1 MDRRNIVAVM
11 ALVMLVL
18 SFSTPVIAK
27 EDGKFGSSNGC
38 SCHSSSSTSTTPT
51 HNFPSSY
58 TPSTSYSI
66 QIGLTG
72 GVSGTKGGFSLE
84 VSQGTFSTG
93 ISIGSVQI
101 NAAGDQATHTTPDYR
116 TWGLYWES
124 PSSGSGNVVFELAV
138 LSANGNGGTSGDS
151 WGTISPF
158 TSVENISQNTP
169 PEASLL
175 SFNELN
181 PTKSTGLSI
190 NYTFFDADGDLEQD
204 TEIRWKLNNLSTPSV
219 DNLTSIPS
227 DLIVKGDSWE
237 ALVTPNDGI
246 DFGDQVSV
254 GPIEIENSAPSILDI
269 EIIPENP
276 NDDDNLF
283 LNYEYFDLDGD
294 LEQDTEINW
303 YLDGVRQNEINNIV
317 NISNLMIRYGDTWQ
331 VSITPNDG
339 EDFGETIWS
348 DLIQIG
354 SSNTPPEIDVEFFN
368 SNFTT
373 SHNLQF
379 NIIYFDA
386 DDDELQNTE
395 INWYRNTFYM
405 PNFDDLNSISNS
417 STEKNEIWNFSVRVS
432 DGLAWSEWFHSNNII
447 IENTPPVVISSSTST
462 ENFTTADNISISWN
476 QYDADGDSESN
487 SKIIWFVDG
496 ISISDYDDLLTIS
509 SSLTERNQIWQY
521 QIIPNDGED
530 FGDIFTSPPITI
542 VNAAPLESTIS
553 LKNGNEGII
562 VPMGENI
569 IGNQSDIFSNENLTL
584 TIGYRD
590 IDNDQISISIS
601 WSRNGFHVPE
611 LDNKTHVPSDMLSP
625 EQSWS
630 VLVKTS
636 DVFGL
641 SSESYASIIIS
652 NIPPIA
658 LMNDFSDSLVP
669 GSLTSL
675 DGSLS
680 RDVDGIIISWIWII
694 NDQEISGQIINVLLE
709 PGPHQIYLTVTD
721 DLGQSSTIQTNIN
734 INAINTVDNLII
746 DIDGLNVNIQWSWD
760 GPSTTFNIYRST
772 SPINSVIGLTPL
784 DKNPQWGEPIPS
796 RMTPIAFTND
806 TSWSDKVPIGAEVYY
821 AITTYSGGEEV
832 IWISSGDNV
841 ASIDASS
848 AVDIKLY
855 NNSENSFLSIISSF
869 ILMIMGISSIV
880 LNLFLRRYRH

>member
-1 MDRRNIVAVM
+1 MDRRKALAVVT
-11 ALVMLVL
+11 LVMLVL
-18 SFSTPVIAK
+18 SFSTPVIAN
-27 EDGKFGSSNGC
+27 EDGKFNSSNGC

-84 VSQGTFSTG
+84 ASQGTFSTG

-101 NAAGDQATHTTPDYR
+101 NAAGNQATHTTPDYR
-116 TWGLYWES
+116 SWGLYWES
-124 PSSGSGNVVFELAV
+124 PSSGSGNVIFELAV

-158 TSVENISQNTP
+158 TSVESVSQNTP
-169 PEASLL
+169 PEASSL

-204 TEIRWKLNNLSTPSV
+204 TEIRWKLNNISTSSV
-219 DNLTSIPS
+219 DNLTSIPNN
-227 DLIVKGDSWE
+227 LIVKGDTWE

-246 DFGDQVSV
+246 EFGNQVSV

-269 EIIPENP
+269 EITPENP

-294 LEQDTEINW
+294 LEQDTEIHW
-303 YLDGVRQNEINNIV
+303 YLDGVRQNEIDNLV

-339 EDFGETIWS
+339 EDSGETVWS

-354 SSNTPPEIDVEFFN
+354 SSNTPPEIDIEFLN

-373 SHNLQF
+373 SDNLQF

-386 DDDELQNTE
+386 DDDDLQNTE

-405 PNFDDLNSISNS
+405 PNLDNLNLISNI
-417 STEKNEIWNFSVRVS
+417 STGKNDIWNFSVRVN
-432 DGLAWSEWFHSNNII
+432 DGLAWSDWFHSDNIL
-447 IENTPPVVISSSTST
+447 IENTPPVVISSTTST
-462 ENFTTADNISISWN
+462 ENFTSADNISISWN
-476 QYDADGDSESN
+476 QYDADGDFESN
-487 SKIIWFVDG
+487 SEIIWFVNG
-496 ISISDYDDLLTIS
+496 IYISDYDDLLTIP

-530 FGDIFTSPPITI
+530 FGAIFIAPEITI
-542 VNAAPLESTIS
+542 VNAAPLEPTIS
-553 LKNGNEGII
+553 MKNGNKGIVI
-562 VPMGENI
+562 PIEENI
-569 IGNQSDIFSNENLTL
+569 IENQSDIFSNENLTL

-590 IDNDQISISIS
+590 IDNDEITISIF

-611 LDNKTHVPSDMLSP
+611 LNNETHISSNLLSP
-625 EQSWS
+625 GQTWS
-630 VLVKTS
+630 VVVKTS

-641 SSESYASIIIS
+641 FSESYASIIIS
-652 NIPPIA
+652 NIPPVA
-658 LMNDFSDSLVP
+658 LINDISDSIVP
-669 GSLTSL
+669 GSLSSL

-680 RDVDGIIISWIWII
+680 TDIDGNIISWVWTI
-694 NDQEISGQIINVLLE
+694 NGQEIPGQIINLLLE
-709 PGPHQIYLTVTD
+709 PGTHQIILTVTD
-721 DLGQSSTIQTNIN
+721 DLGKSSTIQTNIN
-734 INAINTVDNLII
+734 INTIKTVDNIAT
-746 DIDGLNVNIQWSWD
+746 DIDGLNINIQWTWD

-772 SPINSVIGLTPL
+772 SPIDSVIGLTSL
-784 DKNPQWGEPIPS
+784 DEKPQWGQPVPTRLIPIG
-796 RMTPIAFTND
+796 ITNE
-806 TSWSDKVPIGAEVYY
+806 TTWSEKVPIGAELYY
-821 AITTYSGGEEV
+821 AITTYSNGEEV
-832 IWISSGDNV
+832 IWVSEDDNV

-848 AVDIKLY
+848 AVDINL
-855 NNSENSFLSIISSF
+855 NDNSENSFLSIISSF
-869 ILMIMGISSIV
+869 ILIIIGISTIV
-880 LNLFLRRYRH
+880 LNLFLRRDKY